1 MKTGSRSGGKRSAV
15 SLVIPDLIRNLWPN
29 GWAVLVVGIC
39 VWGIVESG
47 YGLFQVLGWR
57 SSRHALFALTGHFQN
72 PGPFGGFIACV
83 MAVAGAWV
91 MGFADRGRR
100 MTGGS
105 RRMTEEETGM
115 MTEGAGMAED
125 SSLSLRMTRR
135 SLRMTMVVNGIAWAA
150 LGMGFL
156 VLPASMSRAGWL
168 GLAVALGVEWMR
180 SPIRSG
186 MTKEGSGTTQPS
198 RHAGQRSGIRWVAGV
213 ALCLAL
219 LVGAFLLKPDSALG
233 RVHVWRME
241 CRAIA
246 ERPWTGAGPGM
257 GPWAYGEAQEAF
269 FREHL
274 ETASPATIRVAGCP
288 DHAYNEYLGI
298 GVEHGIPA
306 MVLAVLLVVSSIAV
320 LHKAGS
326 PLAAG
331 LTAWSVFACAS
342 YPLAVPQLR
351 ILGSVFIVAAV
362 ITGALQTG
370 GRCLRYAA
378 LLPLV
383 SAVALTLWIKIPGQ
397 ARNDG
402 RMVRNDG
409 RMVRNDGRMVRN
421 DAAEDIR
428 AVYAEGYALHQAG
441 RYAES
446 TELLEKGALMSC
458 DPMFEIIMGKN
469 AEALGDFGRAAALY
483 EKAHYMVPSR
493 LYPLVR
499 LMRLQ
504 VRQGR
509 DGEALAT
516 ARQIVAM
523 PVNGRNAGMVRLHGD
538 AAQALDSLKTVI
550 GR

>member
-1 MKTGSRSGGKRSAV
+1 MSFFGLISI
-15 SLVIPDLIRNLWPN
+15 LCIWVIW
-29 GWAVLVVGIC
+29 
-39 VWGIVESG
+39 ESG
-47 YGLFQVLGWR
+47 YGLSQALGWR
-57 SSRHALFALTGHFQN
+57 SSHHALYALTGHFQN

-91 MGFADRGRR
+91 MR
-100 MTGGS
+100 S
-105 RRMTEEETGM
+105 RVKLG
-115 MTEGAGMAED
+115 MTEGGGRKVED

-150 LGMGFL
+150 LGMGLL
-156 VLPASMSRAGWL
+156 VLPASLSRAGWL
-168 GLAVALGVEWMR
+168 GLAIAIGLEWLHLQPERQGHGGAFARAGSDGAER
-180 SPIRSG
+180 SPIATARPLPSG
-186 MTKEGSGTTQPS
+186 KRTKVFRT
-198 RHAGQRSGIRWVAGV
+198 IVAGI
-213 ALCLAL
+213 AAMGMLA
-219 LVGAFLLKPDSALG
+219 GAYALKPDSALG

-306 MVLAVLLVVSSIAV
+306 MALAVLLVVSSIVV
-320 LHKAGS
+320 LHRAGS

-331 LTAWSVFACAS
+331 LTAWAVFACAS

-351 ILGSVFIVAAV
+351 ILGCVFIVAAV

-402 RMVRNDG
+402 RMVRND
-409 RMVRNDGRMVRN
+409 
-421 DAAEDIR
+421 AAEDIR

-441 RYAES
+441 RYEES
-446 TELLEKGALMSC
+446 TAVLERGAQMSC
-458 DPMFEIIMGKN
+458 DPMFEVIMGKN
-469 AEALGDFGRAAALY
+469 AEALGDFDRAAALY
-483 EKAHYMVPSR
+483 EKAHYRVPSR

>member
-1 MKTGSRSGGKRSAV
+1 MKRWHVLCSSVVAA
-15 SLVIPDLIRNLWPN
+15 LCLW
-29 GWAVLVVGIC
+29 AIA
-39 VWGIVESG
+39 ESG
-47 YGLFQVLGWR
+47 YGLLQVLGWR
-57 SSRHALFALTGHFQN
+57 SSRHALFALTGHFNN

-91 MGFADRGRR
+91 MWSRVKPG
-100 MTGGS
+100 MTK
-105 RRMTEEETGM
+105 
-115 MTEGAGMAED
+115 D
-125 SSLSLRMTRR
+125 SSLSLRMTV
-135 SLRMTMVVNGIAWAA
+135 VVNGIAWVA
-150 LGMGFL
+150 LGMGLL

-168 GLAVALGVEWMR
+168 GLLVALAVEWMR
-180 SPIRSG
+180 SPIRLG
-186 MTKEGSGTTQPS
+186 MTKSCHS
-198 RHAGQRSGIRWVAGV
+198 RAGGNLLRMGIGV
-213 ALCLAL
+213 VVVIAFF
-219 LVGAFLLKPDSALG
+219 VGAYLLKPDSALG

-246 ERPWTGAGPGM
+246 ERPWMGAGPGM
-257 GPWAYGEAQEAF
+257 GQWAYGEAQEAF

-274 ETASPATIRVAGCP
+274 ETASPATVRVAGCP
-288 DHAYNEYLGI
+288 EYAYNEYLGL
-298 GVEHGIPA
+298 GVEYGLPA
-306 MVLAVLLVVSSIAV
+306 MLLSILLVVSSIMV
-320 LHKAGS
+320 LHEARS

-351 ILGSVFIVAAV
+351 ILGCVFIVAAV

-383 SAVALTLWIKIPGQ
+383 SAVVLTLWIKIPGQ
-397 ARNDG
+397 ARND
-402 RMVRNDG
+402 
-409 RMVRNDGRMVRN
+409 
-421 DAAEDIR
+421 DAAAWNDEAEEVR
-428 AVYAEGYALHQAG
+428 SVYAEGYALHQAG
-441 RYAES
+441 RYEDS
-446 TELLEKGALMSC
+446 TKVLERGALMSC
-458 DPMFEIIMGKN
+458 DPMFEVIMGKN

-509 DGEALAT
+509 DVEALET
-516 ARQIVAM
+516 ARQIVSM
-523 PVNGRNAGMVRLHGD
+523 PVNGRNAGMVRLHED
-538 AAQALDSLKTVI
+538 AVKALDSLEKVI